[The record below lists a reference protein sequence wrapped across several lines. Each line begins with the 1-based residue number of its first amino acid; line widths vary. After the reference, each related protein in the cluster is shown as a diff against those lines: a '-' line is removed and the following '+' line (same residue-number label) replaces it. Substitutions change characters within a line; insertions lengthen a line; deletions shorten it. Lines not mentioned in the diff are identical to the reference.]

1 MKTELSYLRTDAGL
15 KAVQPHREIYFL
27 QEAFISEL
35 LKMLLTGARS
45 EEERDLNW
53 TFKMFVSLL
62 PS

>member
-15 KAVQPHREIYFL
+15 KAVQSHREIYFL

-53 TFKMFVSLL
+53 TF
-62 PS
+62 